1 MFEKFC
7 QDKQI
12 KGNYKDALY
21 HHLMAKYSEY
31 DQPASVIDQLKQE
44 EYEAERLWLVA
55 HAANANRW
63 ADALLNIIKE

>member
-12 KGNYKDALY
+12 KGNYKEALY

-31 DQPASVIDQLKQE
+31 DQPALVIDQLKQE
-44 EYEAERLWLVA
+44 EYEAEWKAVLSQVLA
-55 HAANANRW
+55 KFNAA
-63 ADALLNIIKE
+63 